1 MRYTLSETPYGDL
14 HSFNP
19 LPEATKS
26 SMLSAMESTA
36 DAETTTPGKSIR
48 ILIADDHY
56 LVRAGLTALI
66 GRNPLMTVVAEAVNG
81 QEAVRA
87 YRTHRPDIVLMDL
100 RMPVMDGLKAMV
112 AIRAL
117 HAGARILVLT
127 SFDGD
132 EYIFKGLQA
141 GARGYCLKDATA
153 DELYNAIMTVHS
165 GQRCIPPEIAAKL
178 VERMNGNDL
187 TARESEVLSL
197 IATGKTNHQIGTALF
212 ITEGTV
218 KTHVNNILT
227 KMNARDRT
235 EAVIIG
241 LRRGLITL

>member
-1 MRYTLSETPYGDL
+1 MTVP
-14 HSFNP
+14 
-19 LPEATKS
+19 
-26 SMLSAMESTA
+26 
-36 DAETTTPGKSIR
+36 DAEAAPDATSPKKAIR
-48 ILIADDHY
+48 VLIADDHY
-56 LVRAGLTALI
+56 LVRAGLISLI
-66 GRNPLMTVVAEAVNG
+66 SRNPQMVVVAEAVNG

-112 AIRAL
+112 AIRAI
-117 HAGARILVLT
+117 HTGARILVLT

-153 DELYNAIMTVHS
+153 DELYNAIMAVYS
-165 GQRCIPPEIAAKL
+165 GQRAIPPEIAAKL
-178 VERMNGNDL
+178 VERINGNEL
-187 TARESEVLSL
+187 TSRESEVLSL

-235 EAVIIG
+235 EAVIMA
-241 LRRGLITL
+241 LKRGLITL